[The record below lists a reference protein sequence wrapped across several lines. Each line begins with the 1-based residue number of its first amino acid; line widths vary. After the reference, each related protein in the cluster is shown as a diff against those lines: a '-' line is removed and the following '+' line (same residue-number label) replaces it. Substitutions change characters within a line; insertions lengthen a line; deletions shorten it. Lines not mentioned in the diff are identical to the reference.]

1 MNDEY
6 KLEEEKELTQQ
17 LKQEK
22 KLKEKN
28 KSERAEHVVQQ
39 LKGQK
44 IEIPGN
50 RNKGNGNGAGLA

>member
-39 LKGQK
+39 LKG
-44 IEIPGN
+44 
-50 RNKGNGNGAGLA
+50 